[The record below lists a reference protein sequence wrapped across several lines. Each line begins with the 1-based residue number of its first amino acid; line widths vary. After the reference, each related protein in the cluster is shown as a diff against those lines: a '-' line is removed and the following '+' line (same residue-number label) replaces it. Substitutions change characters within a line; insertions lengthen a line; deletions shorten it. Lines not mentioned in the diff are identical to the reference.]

1 MGDSMTMG
9 DFATFMTVEV
19 LMSAYGTLALSRP
32 VARQRLLVNTNYD
45 AATAA
50 WFDLR
55 WPLEGE

>member
-1 MGDSMTMG
+1 LGPPAPG
-9 DFATFMTVEV
+9 PPPPA
-19 LMSAYGTLALSRP
+19 GP
-32 VARQRLLVNTNYD
+32 PPRLLVNTNYD

>member
-19 LMSAYGTLALSRP
+19 LMSAYGTLALT
-32 VARQRLLVNTNYD
+32 RLLVNTNYD